1 MNDAFGSPQS
11 VLVLGGTSD
20 IAQSIVRVLVSRRA
34 RTVVLAGRDRSRLES
49 FAGDLMA
56 QGAATVE
63 TVVFDALDATSH
75 RSLVDDVFRRHGDID
90 LVLFAFGTLGD
101 KDTVHEDP
109 EAAAEVASV
118 NYVGAVSLGIAVA
131 ANLRRQG
138 HGTIVAL
145 CSVAGMRV
153 RRDNFVYGSAKA
165 GMDAFF
171 QGLDHALAGS
181 GARVMI
187 VRPGFVRTRMTEG
200 LRPAPFATTA
210 EEVARQTVRGLE
222 VQAAVVWVPPV
233 LRSVMGLMRLLPRP
247 VFRRIAR

>member
-20 IAQSIVRVLVSRRA
+20 IAQSIVRGLVSRRA
-34 RTVVLAGRDRSRLES
+34 RTVVLAGRDQSRLDR
-49 FAGDLMA
+49 FAGDLRA
-56 QGAATVE
+56 QGATAVDTLA
-63 TVVFDALDATSH
+63 FDALDTSSH
-75 RSLVDDVFRRHGDID
+75 RGLIDAVFERHGDID
-90 LVLFAFGTLGD
+90 LVLVAFGTLGD
-101 KDTVHEDP
+101 KDQVHEDP

-118 NYVGAVSLGIAVA
+118 NYLGAVSVGIAVA

-145 CSVAGMRV
+145 SSVAGVRV

-171 QGLDHALAGS
+171 QGLDAALAGS

-210 EEVARQTVRGLE
+210 DEVARQTVRGLQD
-222 VQAAVVWVPPV
+222 QAAVVWVPPA
-233 LRSVMGLMRLLPRP
+233 LRCVMGVLRLLPRP

>member
-20 IAQSIVRVLVSRRA
+20 IALSIVRALVSRRA
-34 RTVVLAGRDRSRLES
+34 RTVVLAGRDASRLKS
-49 FAGDLMA
+49 FAGDLLA
-56 QGAATVE
+56 QGATSVE
-63 TVVFDALDATSH
+63 TLAFDALDTSSH
-75 RSLVDDVFRRHGDID
+75 RGLIDGAFQRHGDMD
-90 LVLFAFGTLGD
+90 LVLLAFGTLGD
-101 KDTVHEDP
+101 RDKVHEDP
-109 EAAAEVASV
+109 ETAAEVAAV
-118 NYVGAVSLGIAVA
+118 NYVGAVSTGIAVA
-131 ANLRRQG
+131 DNLRRQG
-138 HGTIVAL
+138 HGVIVAL
-145 CSVAGMRV
+145 SSVAGVRV

-171 QGLDHALAGS
+171 QGLDHALEGS

-222 VQAAVVWVPPV
+222 VQDAVVWVPPV
-233 LRSVMGLMRLLPRP
+233 LRPVMGVMRLLPRP